1 MLYLFNI
8 RNKFAS
14 QTKQL
19 EPLRNIISQI
29 LNFFNLE
36 NSSRSLKAKKNILF
50 MFVFN
55 GFNFFFNLLL
65 VRLTLDYLGKTEYG
79 IWLTLSSILTW
90 FNYLDFGLGNGLRNK
105 LAEAL
110 AKNDLHSARIY
121 VSTTYAIFSSIILL
135 LIIAFVIIYR
145 FIDWLE
151 IFKAPAYLE
160 SELNTLVLLSIIF
173 FLAQFVLRLLTFIIN
188 ADQRTALNGFFSF
201 SINLLTVFLVYLLLK
216 IAPPSILLL
225 GAGSTFIPVIVFVFA
240 SFIIFNKKYKT
251 LSPSLTSVKFSSLK
265 DLLGLGAQF
274 FIIQIAALI
283 IFATDNLIITQ
294 LFGPADVT
302 VYNIAY
308 KYFNYI
314 PIVFFVILT
323 PMWSAYTEA
332 YIKDDIDWIRNA
344 VNKILKVW
352 ILLSILIIVMIA
364 AANWVYDIWLNSKIE
379 VPLLLTILMG
389 LFAIVSNWNNI
400 FAYFINGVGII
411 RLQLYNSIFV
421 AIINIPLSIYF
432 AKNLGMGISGVIA
445 ATCVCVGIGAI
456 WSPIQYTKIV
466 NKKATGIW
474 EK

>member
-1 MLYLFNI
+1 M
-8 RNKFAS
+8 
-14 QTKQL
+14 T
-19 EPLRNIISQI
+19 
-29 LNFFNLE
+29 
-36 NSSRSLKAKKNILF
+36 
-50 MFVFN
+50 
-55 GFNFFFNLLL
+55 
-65 VRLTLDYLGKTEYG
+65 
-79 IWLTLSSILTW
+79 
-90 FNYLDFGLGNGLRNK
+90 
-105 LAEAL
+105 
-110 AKNDLHSARIY
+110 
-121 VSTTYAIFSSIILL
+121 
-135 LIIAFVIIYR
+135 
-145 FIDWLE
+145 
-151 IFKAPAYLE
+151 
-160 SELNTLVLLSIIF
+160 
-173 FLAQFVLRLLTFIIN
+173 
-188 ADQRTALNGFFSF
+188 
-201 SINLLTVFLVYLLLK
+201 
-216 IAPPSILLL
+216 
-225 GAGSTFIPVIVFVFA
+225 
-240 SFIIFNKKYKT
+240 
-251 LSPSLTSVKFSSLK
+251 
-265 DLLGLGAQF
+265 
-274 FIIQIAALI
+274 

-400 FAYFINGVGII
+400 FAYFINGVGKI

>member
-1 MLYLFNI
+1 
-8 RNKFAS
+8 
-14 QTKQL
+14 
-19 EPLRNIISQI
+19 
-29 LNFFNLE
+29 
-36 NSSRSLKAKKNILF
+36 

-55 GFNFFFNLLL
+55 VFNFIFNLLL

-110 AKNDLHSARIY
+110 AKNDLRSAKIY
-121 VSTTYAIFSSIILL
+121 VSTTYAVFSSLILL
-135 LIIAFVIIYR
+135 LVIIFLFVFR

-151 IFKAPAYLE
+151 IFKAPVYLKN
-160 SELNTLVLLSIIF
+160 ELNSLILISIVF
-173 FLAQFVLRLLTFIIN
+173 FLIQFVLRLLTFIIN
-188 ADQRTALNGFFSF
+188 ADQKTALNGFFSF
-201 SINLLTVFLVYLLLK
+201 SINLLTVLLIYLLLK
-216 IAPPSILLL
+216 ITSPSILLL
-225 GAGSTFIPVIVFVFA
+225 GAGSTLIPVLVFVIA
-240 SFIIFNKKYKT
+240 SFFIFNKKYK
-251 LSPSLTSVKFSSLK
+251 SIAPSFKAIKFYNLK
-265 DLLGLGAQF
+265 DLLGLGTQF

-302 VYNIAY
+302 IYNIAY

-314 PIVFFVILT
+314 PIIFFVILT

-332 YIKDDIDWIRNA
+332 YVMNDFDWIKNA
-344 VNKILKVW
+344 MNKIQKVW
-352 ILLSILIIVMIA
+352 ILLSLIVIIMIF
-364 AANWVYDIWLNSKIE
+364 AANWFYSIWLNSKIQ

-389 LFAIVSNWNNI
+389 FFAIVSNWNNI
-400 FAYFINGVGII
+400 FAYFINGVGKI

-432 AKNLGMGISGVIA
+432 AKNLEMGISGVIA
-445 ATCVCVGIGAI
+445 ATCICVGIGAV
-456 WSPIQYTKIV
+456 WAPIQYSKII

-474 EK
+474 AK

>member
-1 MLYLFNI
+1 
-8 RNKFAS
+8 
-14 QTKQL
+14 
-19 EPLRNIISQI
+19 
-29 LNFFNLE
+29 
-36 NSSRSLKAKKNILF
+36 

-55 GFNFFFNLLL
+55 VFNFIFNLLL

-110 AKNDLHSARIY
+110 AKNDLRSAKIY
-121 VSTTYAIFSSIILL
+121 VSTTYAVFSSLILL
-135 LIIAFVIIYR
+135 LVIIFLFVFR

-151 IFKAPAYLE
+151 IFKAPVYLKN
-160 SELNTLVLLSIIF
+160 ELNSLILISIVF
-173 FLAQFVLRLLTFIIN
+173 FLIQFVLRLLTFIIN
-188 ADQRTALNGFFSF
+188 ADQKTALNGFFSF
-201 SINLLTVFLVYLLLK
+201 SINLLTVLLVYLLLK
-216 IAPPSILLL
+216 ITSPSILLL
-225 GAGSTFIPVIVFVFA
+225 GAGSTLIPVLVFVIA
-240 SFIIFNKKYKT
+240 SFFIFNKKYK
-251 LSPSLTSVKFSSLK
+251 SIAPSFKAIKFYNLK
-265 DLLGLGAQF
+265 DLLGLGTQF

-302 VYNIAY
+302 IYNIAY

-314 PIVFFVILT
+314 PIIFFVILT

-332 YIKDDIDWIRNA
+332 YVMNDFDWIKNA
-344 VNKILKVW
+344 MNKIQKVW
-352 ILLSILIIVMIA
+352 ILLSLIVIIMIF
-364 AANWVYDIWLNSKIE
+364 AANWFYSIWLNSKIQ

-389 LFAIVSNWNNI
+389 FFAIVSNWNNI
-400 FAYFINGVGII
+400 FAYFINGVGKI

-432 AKNLGMGISGVIA
+432 AKNLEMGISGVIA
-445 ATCVCVGIGAI
+445 ATCICVGIGAV
-456 WSPIQYTKIV
+456 WAPIQYSKII

-474 EK
+474 AK

>member
-1 MLYLFNI
+1 
-8 RNKFAS
+8 
-14 QTKQL
+14 
-19 EPLRNIISQI
+19 
-29 LNFFNLE
+29 
-36 NSSRSLKAKKNILF
+36 

-55 GFNFFFNLLL
+55 VFNFIFNLLL

-110 AKNDLHSARIY
+110 TKNDLRSAKIY
-121 VSTTYAIFSSIILL
+121 VSTTYAVFSSLILL
-135 LIIAFVIIYR
+135 LVIIFLFVFR

-151 IFKAPAYLE
+151 IFKAPVYLKN
-160 SELNTLVLLSIIF
+160 ELNSLILITIVF
-173 FLAQFVLRLLTFIIN
+173 FLIQFVLRLLTFIIN
-188 ADQRTALNGFFSF
+188 ADQKTALNGFFSS
-201 SINLLTVFLVYLLLK
+201 SINLLTVLLVYLLLK
-216 IAPPSILLL
+216 ITSPSILLL
-225 GAGSTFIPVIVFVFA
+225 GAGSTLIPVIVFVIA
-240 SFIIFNKKYKT
+240 SFFIFNKKYK
-251 LSPSLTSVKFSSLK
+251 SIAPSFKAIKFYNLK
-265 DLLGLGAQF
+265 DLLGLGTQF

-314 PIVFFVILT
+314 PIIFFVILT

-332 YIKDDIDWIRNA
+332 YVMNDFDWIKNA
-344 VNKILKVW
+344 MNKIQKVW
-352 ILLSILIIVMIA
+352 ILLSLIVIVMIF
-364 AANWVYDIWLNSKIE
+364 AANWFYSIWLNSKIQ

-389 LFAIVSNWNNI
+389 FFAIVSNWNNI
-400 FAYFINGVGII
+400 FAYFINGVGKI

-432 AKNLGMGISGVIA
+432 AKNLEMGISGVIA
-445 ATCVCVGIGAI
+445 ATCICVGIGAI
-456 WSPIQYTKIV
+456 WAPIQYSKII

-474 EK
+474 AK